1 MFAELLV
8 VMVVSQAEPDASVA
22 APDAGVAEL
31 DAGAVVPVAAAPPL
45 DSFSDERVP
54 LALKK
59 PALAKVPATEL
70 ADAIAKVKPDA
81 DREQLCHDLRELVP
95 PALLKVQSVDAND
108 DPVEATV
115 LLDGR
120 EVGTAPYDA
129 MVPACVKRVVI
140 QRGAEVR
147 TEDVVL
153 EPRGRKT
160 VRVDWGGAK
169 KFWAV
174 SAMSDVSLFNPSL
187 KLVPQGAEPA
197 SAVIGAGV
205 RLESFAKVFH
215 FSVAVNVNPLYGPL
229 LAAVGL
235 RGVPVVPTVDL
246 FFGAAFRPGNS
257 TVRAVIAIDGGLWQL
272 LSPAVRATG
281 GVLLFE
287 RVLITL
293 NVDARL
299 MTVGFVFPTLQ
310 MPLVS
315 PGFGGAAGFAW

>member
-1 MFAELLV
+1 MFAELFVAV
-8 VMVVSQAEPDASVA
+8 VLSQT
-22 APDAGVAEL
+22 EL
-31 DAGAVVPVAAAPPL
+31 DAGAEVDAGVVVVTAPAPI
-45 DSFSDERVP
+45 SFSDEQVP
-54 LALKK
+54 VALKK
-59 PALAKVPATEL
+59 QALAKLPANEL
-70 ADAIAKVKPDA
+70 VDAIAKVKPDA
-81 DREQLCHDLRELVP
+81 DREKVCHELRELVP
-95 PALLKVQSVDAND
+95 PTLLKVQSVDAND
-108 DPVEATV
+108 EVVEATV

-120 EVGTAPYDA
+120 EVGSAPWDA
-129 MVPACVKRVVI
+129 MVPACVKRVVV
-140 QRGAEVR
+140 QRGGEAR

-174 SAMSDVSLFNPSL
+174 SAMGDVGVFNPSL
-187 KLVPQGAEPA
+187 KLVPPGAEPA

-246 FFGAAFRPGNS
+246 FFGAAFRPGSS
-257 TVRAVIAIDGGLWQL
+257 TVRAVIAIDAGLWQL

-287 RVLITL
+287 RVLLTV

-299 MTVGFVFPTLQ
+299 MTVGFVAPTLQ
-310 MPLVS
+310 VPLLS

>member
-1 MFAELLV
+1 MFAELFV
-8 VMVVSQAEPDASVA
+8 AMVVSQAD
-22 APDAGVAEL
+22 L
-31 DAGAVVPVAAAPPL
+31 DAGAPEVDAGVIAPVVVASPVAVPV
-45 DSFSDERVP
+45 SFSDEQVP
-54 LALKK
+54 LEVKK
-59 PALAKVPATEL
+59 QALAKLPATEL
-70 ADAIAKVKPDA
+70 VDAIAKVKPDA
-81 DREQLCHDLRELVP
+81 DREKVCHDLRELVP
-95 PALLKVQSVDAND
+95 PTLLKVQSVDANEEL
-108 DPVEATV
+108 VEATV

-120 EVGTAPYDA
+120 EVGAAPYDA

-140 QRGAEVR
+140 QRGGEAR

-174 SAMSDVSLFNPSL
+174 SAMGDVSLFNPSL
-187 KLVPQGAEPA
+187 KLVPQGSEPA
-197 SAVIGAGV
+197 SAVIGVGV

-229 LAAVGL
+229 LGALGI

-287 RVLITL
+287 RVLLTV

-310 MPLVS
+310 VPLLS

>member
-1 MFAELLV
+1 MFAELFVAV
-8 VMVVSQAEPDASVA
+8 VLSQAEPDSGVEV
-22 APDAGVAEL
+22 DAGV
-31 DAGAVVPVAAAPPL
+31 VVVTAPAPV
-45 DSFSDERVP
+45 SFSDEQVP
-54 LALKK
+54 VELKK
-59 PALAKVPATEL
+59 QALAKLPASEL
-70 ADAIAKVKPDA
+70 VDAIAKVKPEA
-81 DREQLCHDLRELVP
+81 DREKVCHELRELVP
-95 PALLKVQSVDAND
+95 PTLLKVQSVDANEEV
-108 DPVEATV
+108 VEATV

-120 EVGTAPYDA
+120 EVGSAPWDA
-129 MVPACVKRVVI
+129 MVPACVKRVVV
-140 QRGAEVR
+140 QRGGEAR

-174 SAMSDVSLFNPSL
+174 SAMSDVSVFNPSL

-215 FSVAVNVNPLYGPL
+215 FSIAVNVNPLYGPL
-229 LAAVGL
+229 LAAIGI
-235 RGVPVVPTVDL
+235 RGVPVVPTVDV
-246 FFGAAFRPGNS
+246 FFGAAFRPGNA

-272 LSPAVRATG
+272 LSPAVRVTG

-287 RVLITL
+287 RVLLTV
-293 NVDARL
+293 NADARL
-299 MTVGFVFPTLQ
+299 MTVGFIAPTLQ
-310 MPLVS
+310 VPLIS